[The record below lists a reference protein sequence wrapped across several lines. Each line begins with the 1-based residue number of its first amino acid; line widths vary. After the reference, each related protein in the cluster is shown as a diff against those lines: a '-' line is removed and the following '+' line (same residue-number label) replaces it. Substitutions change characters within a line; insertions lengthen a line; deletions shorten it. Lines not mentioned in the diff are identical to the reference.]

1 MLGNSALLTKLNTM
15 LKSLLSTGIA
25 IVILAWLLPTVSYL
39 DWVTLLL
46 AAVVLTIL
54 NSIVKPILSLL
65 FLPINIVTLGLFSL
79 VLNVALLW
87 LATYL
92 VPGFQ
97 ILPTTFFGLELNY
110 FFTLVLISF
119 LIGFIQS
126 IIRKV
131 V

>member
-1 MLGNSALLTKLNTM
+1 M
-15 LKSLLSTGIA
+15 LKTFIATIVA

-39 DWVTLLL
+39 DWVALLFAGIVITLL
-46 AAVVLTIL
+46 
-54 NSIVKPILSLL
+54 NSLVKPVLSLL
-65 FLPINIVTLGLFSL
+65 LLPINIVTLGLFSV

-97 ILPTTFFGLELNY
+97 IHATTFFGLSLNY
-110 FFTLVLISF
+110 FFTLMLVSF

-126 IIRKV
+126 TIRKIL
-131 V
+131 

>member
-1 MLGNSALLTKLNTM
+1 M
-15 LKSLLSTGIA
+15 LKTLIATSIA
-25 IVILAWLLPTVSYL
+25 IIVLAWLLPTVSYL

-46 AAVVLTIL
+46 AALVLTIL

-65 FLPINIVTLGLFSL
+65 LLPINIVTLGLFSV

-97 ILPTTFFGLELNY
+97 ILPTSFFGLELNY
-110 FFTLVLISF
+110 FFTLLLISF

-131 V
+131 L

>member
-1 MLGNSALLTKLNTM
+1 MF
-15 LKSLLSTGIA
+15 KSLIA
-25 IVILAWLLPTVSYL
+25 TTLAIFVLAWLLPTVSYL

-46 AAVVLTIL
+46 AALVLTLL
-54 NSIVKPILSLL
+54 NSIVKPVLSLL
-65 FLPINIVTLGLFSL
+65 FLPINIVTLGLFS
-79 VLNVALLW
+79 VILNIALLW

-97 ILPTTFFGLELNY
+97 ILPTNFFGLELNY
-110 FFTLVLISF
+110 FFTLLLIST

-131 V
+131 L